1 MTILFYKYR
10 HYMNLLCAIML
21 LSALCG
27 CKESKASKGNQ
38 SEEVLVYKAR
48 KQLSDG
54 KYQAAI
60 EPLTQLSNNY
70 QISSN
75 AQLYKLELMHSEY
88 RSGNYK
94 AAIESADQFFTLYP
108 YEPNSDYA
116 LYIKTKAS
124 LKEFHAQHWLPRVAR
139 EKYGYANS
147 EILKDGIVSANL
159 LITNYPKSKYADE
172 TMELKSQMREILLK
186 RDYSIA
192 QHYRRSHAYVASQ
205 RRLAD
210 VIVNTSSKKLLR
222 RALEMTKANYLSMQ
236 QPEEAQT
243 IENLIQENW
252 GK

>member
-1 MTILFYKYR
+1 
-10 HYMNLLCAIML
+10 MNLLGIIMVFSI
-21 LSALCG
+21 LSG
-27 CKESKASKGNQ
+27 CKESNASKSNQ

-88 RSGNYK
+88 RSGDYK

-116 LYIKTKAS
+116 LYIKTKSS
-124 LKEFHAQHWLPRVAR
+124 LKEFHAQHWLPRIAR

-147 EILKDGIVSANL
+147 EILNEGIVAANL
-159 LITNYPKSKYADE
+159 LITNYPKSQYADE
-172 TMELKSQMREILLK
+172 VVDLKGQMREILLK

-192 QHYRRSHAYVASQ
+192 QHYRRSHAYAASQ
-205 RRLAD
+205 KRLED

-222 RALEMTKANYLSMQ
+222 RALEMTKANYMSMK
-236 QPEEAQT
+236 QPEQAQT
-243 IENLIQENW
+243 VENLIQENW
-252 GK
+252 PK